1 MYTIKQ
7 AAARS
12 GLTVPTVRVWERRY
26 GVVHPART
34 ATGYRLYDDE
44 SISRLIAMR
53 HLVEGRGMRPGQ
65 AAEHLLAPGTDIDA
79 LVDEAAA
86 SVARGTGPTAA
97 VPGSGGVAD
106 FVEAA
111 RILDV
116 HTMERVLDGWFATER
131 FESAV
136 EHMVFAALRVIGDGW
151 TDGRIDVAMEHAA
164 SETIRRRLA
173 HFFDAAASGGG
184 GSPILVGLPPGGHH
198 EMGALAFAVA
208 ARRGGID
215 AVYLGANVPLGSWIT
230 AVESARAPVVVVGA
244 VSDSDVA
251 AAAEVVAALQR
262 MPRPPIVAVG
272 GRRAPDAVDTTE
284 GVALP
289 ERLDDAV
296 AAVRGMLARPS

>member
-44 SISRLIAMR
+44 AISRLIAMR
-53 HLVEGRGMRPGQ
+53 HLVEVRGVRPSQ
-65 AAEHLLAPGTDIDA
+65 AAEQLVAPGTDIDA
-79 LVDEAAA
+79 LVDEAA
-86 SVARGTGPTAA
+86 SSGRGLTSAES
-97 VPGSGGVAD
+97 GSGGVAA

-111 RILDV
+111 RVLDV
-116 HTMERVLDGWFATER
+116 RTMERLLDGWFAAER

-136 EHMVFAALRVIGDGW
+136 EHMVFAALRAIGDGW
-151 TDGRIDVAMEHAA
+151 ADGRIDVAMEHTA

-173 HFFDAAASGGG
+173 HFFDAAADGRG
-184 GSPILVGLPPGGHH
+184 GSPILVGLPPGAHH
-198 EMGALAFAVA
+198 EIGALAFAVA

-215 AVYLGANVPLGSWIT
+215 AVYLGANVPLESWVT
-230 AVESARAPVVVVGA
+230 AVERARAPVVVVGA
-244 VSDSDVA
+244 VSGSDVA
-251 AAAEVVAALQR
+251 AAAGVVASLHR

-272 GRRAPDAVDTTE
+272 GQCASDAIDGTE
-284 GVALP
+284 AVALP

-296 AAVRGMLARPS
+296 AAVRGMLARSS